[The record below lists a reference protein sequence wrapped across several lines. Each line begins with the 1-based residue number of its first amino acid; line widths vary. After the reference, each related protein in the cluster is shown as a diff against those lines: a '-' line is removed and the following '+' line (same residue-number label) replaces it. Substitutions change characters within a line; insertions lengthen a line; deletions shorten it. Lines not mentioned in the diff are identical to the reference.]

1 MKNIYSILK
10 KCPLF
15 IGISEKDIESLL
27 KCLDA
32 RENIIKKGNIIF
44 SVGDRPKFVGLVL
57 EGSVH
62 VVQEDYWGN
71 RSILTAVQAGGL
83 FAEAFS
89 AAEISVLPVSV
100 LAHSDCKI
108 LLIDCRHI
116 LTTCSNSCMFHS
128 RLILNLIKIVSN
140 KNIMLTQKIQHITK
154 KTVREKVM
162 SYLSE
167 NALSE
172 GSNHFA
178 IPFNRQELADYLS
191 VERSA
196 LSNTLSKM
204 RDEGII
210 DFEKNRFTLLVY

>member
-1 MKNIYSILK
+1 MKKNYSILK

-15 IGISEKDIESLL
+15 IGISEEDIVSLL
-27 KCLDA
+27 NCLNA
-32 RENIIKKGNIIF
+32 RESTIKRGNIIF
-44 SVGDRPKFVGLVL
+44 SAGDRPEYVGIVL
-57 EGSVH
+57 EGSIH

-71 RSILTAVQAGGL
+71 RSIITSVQAGGL

-89 AAEISVLPVSV
+89 AAEISVLPISV

-116 LTTCSNSCMFHS
+116 LTTCSNSCAFHT
-128 RLILNLIKIVSN
+128 RLIRNLIKVVSN
-140 KNIMLTQKIQHITK
+140 KNILLTQKIQHITK
-154 KTVREKVM
+154 KTVRDRVM

-167 NALSE
+167 YALSE

-204 RDEGII
+204 REEGII
-210 DFEKNRFTLLVY
+210 DFEKNRFTLLT

>member
-44 SVGDRPKFVGLVL
+44 SVGDRPEFVGLVL

-108 LLIDCRHI
+108 LL
-116 LTTCSNSCMFHS
+116 
-128 RLILNLIKIVSN
+128 
-140 KNIMLTQKIQHITK
+140 
-154 KTVREKVM
+154 
-162 SYLSE
+162 
-167 NALSE
+167 
-172 GSNHFA
+172 
-178 IPFNRQELADYLS
+178 LADYNNILITIVFINQMVYNILS
-191 VERSA
+191 VNLEVLYDYGR
-196 LSNTLSKM
+196 N
-204 RDEGII
+204 D
-210 DFEKNRFTLLVY
+210 

>member
-1 MKNIYSILK
+1 MKKNYSILK

-15 IGISEKDIESLL
+15 IGISEEDIASLL
-27 KCLDA
+27 NCLNA
-32 RENIIKKGNIIF
+32 RESNIKRGNIIF
-44 SVGDRPKFVGLVL
+44 SAGDRPEYVGIVL
-57 EGSVH
+57 EGSIH

-71 RSILTAVQAGGL
+71 RSILTSVQAGGL

-89 AAEISVLPVSV
+89 AAEVSVLPISV

-116 LTTCSNSCMFHS
+116 LTTCSNSCAFHT
-128 RLILNLIKIVSN
+128 RLIRNLIKVVSN
-140 KNIMLTQKIQHITK
+140 KNILLTQKIQHITK
-154 KTVREKVM
+154 KTVRDRVM

-167 NALSE
+167 YALSG

-204 RDEGII
+204 REEGII
-210 DFEKNRFTLLVY
+210 DFEKNRFTLLT